1 MNRLERNQERE
12 KEVTDLEYLKN
23 VTLKVS
29 TNKRILLL
37 QIKIQLVFYTNKF
50 LKR

>member
-1 MNRLERNQERE
+1 MLAYSSWQQVFINRLERNQERE

-29 TNKRILLL
+29 VNRRMYIRFKHS
-37 QIKIQLVFYTNKF
+37 
-50 LKR
+50 